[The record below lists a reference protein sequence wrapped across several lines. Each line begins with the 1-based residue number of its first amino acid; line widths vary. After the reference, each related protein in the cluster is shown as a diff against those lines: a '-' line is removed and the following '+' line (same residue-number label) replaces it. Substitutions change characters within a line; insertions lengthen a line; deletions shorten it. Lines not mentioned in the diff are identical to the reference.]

1 MCPAPVSRSFSGP
14 WVPWSLGPR
23 LPKFADYFRPPA
35 HTDSMIDAR
44 TQIRSLAHSL
54 PYPLGPGACPQR
66 TRRISM
72 SRFNLSGIPPVHDSR
87 ITTHDLRLAIH
98 GLRSTAPRFTSSLL
112 HFFTPSLLGALHVHC
127 SRPLSRPTFHE
138 PRFTIH
144 DSPIFYSLF
153 PTPYSLLLTHPHA
166 EQTHPPTL
174 SWDPP
179 PHAVL

>member
-54 PYPLGPGACPQR
+54 PYSLGPGACPEP

-72 SRFNLSGIPPVHDSR
+72 SRFNLSGIRPVHDLR
-87 ITTHDLRLAIH
+87 LTTHDLRLAIH
-98 GLRSTAPRFTSSLL
+98 GPRSTAPRFTSSLAL
-112 HFFTPSLLGALHVHC
+112 LLPCSPVLAFPFPCSLAPCLSDPRTLTPDPC
-127 SRPLSRPTFHE
+127 
-138 PRFTIH
+138 
-144 DSPIFYSLF
+144 YY
-153 PTPYSLLLTHPHA
+153 PTPPCRT
-166 EQTHPPTL
+166 
-174 SWDPP
+174 DPP
-179 PHAVL
+179 PYPFLGPTPHAVL